1 MRFFHIAREV
11 IQDRRQVHP
20 TPADDLQVREVCLPH
35 LVDGRGLVFEFASSL
50 DDDEG
55 RTGDQVVSLEKLVD
69 RAFQDKIPLGVG
81 KSNRQLARTQFRSV
95 QCQRD

>member
-35 LVDGRGLVFEFASSL
+35 LVDGRGLVFELASSL

-55 RTGDQVVSLEKLVD
+55 RTGDQVVSLEKPLD
-69 RAFQDKIPLGVG
+69 SDPCHTTSKKPRNLMNGIPI
-81 KSNRQLARTQFRSV
+81 
-95 QCQRD
+95 

>member
-1 MRFFHIAREV
+1 M
-11 IQDRRQVHP
+11 QDRRQVHP

-55 RTGDQVVSLEKLVD
+55 RTGDQVVSLEKPVG
-69 RAFQDKIPLGVG
+69 RAFRDKIPLTDLLLRIILLTRPAFDVT
-81 KSNRQLARTQFRSV
+81 NDL
-95 QCQRD
+95 C

>member
-50 DDDEG
+50 DDDDLLVERGIMDRSSG
-55 RTGDQVVSLEKLVD
+55 RNKVS
-69 RAFQDKIPLGVG
+69 
-81 KSNRQLARTQFRSV
+81 SV
-95 QCQRD
+95 TFIR